1 MVTLRVGDCGVTD
14 NERLDYAEVAMRNE
28 KTMAMGV
35 LALALGGTMAMSAVP
50 ALASSADV
58 IKQGAC
64 SASSDWK
71 IKAKPEH
78 GRIEVEAEVDSNVNG
93 QRWSWQLA
101 HNGERLG
108 TRRQDDRR
116 HRAARSTFAA
126 CVVNASGADQIGF
139 RAKNHKTGEVCKGS
153 LTF

>member
-1 MVTLRVGDCGVTD
+1 
-14 NERLDYAEVAMRNE
+14 MRKD
-28 KTMAMGV
+28 KTMTMGV

-50 ALASSADV
+50 AMASSADV

-101 HNGERLG
+101 HNGERSAHG
-108 TRRQDDRR
+108 SKTTSPPSGSFDVRRM
-116 HRAARSTFAA
+116 
-126 CVVNASGADQIGF
+126 VVNASGADQIGF